1 MRDNAKKRP
10 EDDAT
15 TELQDV
21 STQCSTAKHGTY
33 TNSETLAKEELPVF
47 LAFCN
52 KECCH
57 DEECTRESQ
66 GYSE

>member
-1 MRDNAKKRP
+1 MRDNAEKGP
-10 EDDAT
+10 EYDTT

-21 STQCSTAKHGTY
+21 STQHGTAKFGTY
-33 TNSETLAKEELPVF
+33 TNSETLAKEKLPVF

-57 DEECTRESQ
+57 DKECTRKS
-66 GYSE
+66 